1 MSGELEPYTV
11 VMRPMPPRLPSAW
24 TVAALAGLVGLG
36 LGSGSAALER
46 LARPMRIG
54 DFSAPMFGRAGDAS
68 GGPRAVIE
76 DSEHDF
82 GSMAAGQ
89 SGRHRFRITNAGD
102 APLRLTRGRS
112 SCGCT
117 IAEVG
122 GEEIAAGGSAEVTVE
137 WRTKGEGGPFRQ
149 QVIVHTNDPRRP
161 DVSLR
166 ITGSVV
172 STWRAIPPSVV
183 FPKLGTDERQTATV
197 TILTYSQPPPSLE
210 KIALIEPPTA
220 DCFDV
225 GSRGLSKE
233 ELAAVGDPAATG
245 GLLVTLETRP
255 GLPLGHL
262 RQTVHVVLRTGSGN
276 DLAGDGD
283 GSGGESR
290 AGKGAAGNQA
300 SQALHSSAGPSS
312 IAAATGEIIAEI
324 PVEGMVAGDL
334 AVAGRS
340 WDSTIQAVSLGSVSS
355 RTGLRTEVF
364 LTVKGPHR
372 ESVRP
377 ILKEVV
383 PSSMKVDIGEAKPV
397 GTGTVRR
404 VPITVTIPP
413 GSPPCNH
420 LGTTQ
425 APPGRIVLET
435 GHPAQPLMEIPVR
448 VSIEP

>member
-1 MSGELEPYTV
+1 
-11 VMRPMPPRLPSAW
+11 MPPRLPSAW
-24 TVAALAGLVGLG
+24 TVAAVAGLLG
-36 LGSGSAALER
+36 LGIGSGTAALEM
-46 LARPMRIG
+46 LARPMRVG
-54 DFSAPMFGRAGDAS
+54 DFSAPTFGGGGADS
-68 GGPRAVIE
+68 GGPRALIE

-82 GSMAAGQ
+82 GSMGTGQ

-102 APLRLTRGRS
+102 APLRLTRGQS

-122 GEEIAAGGSAEVTVE
+122 REEIAAGGSAEVTVE
-137 WRTKGEGGPFRQ
+137 WRTKAEAGPFRQ

-166 ITGSVV
+166 ISGSVV
-172 STWRAIPPSVV
+172 PTWRAIPPSVV
-183 FPKLGTDERQTATV
+183 FPKLGTNERQTATV
-197 TILTYSQPPPSLE
+197 ILLVYTEPAPLLE
-210 KIALIEPPTA
+210 RIEVTEPATA
-220 DCFDV
+220 GCFDV
-225 GSRGLSKE
+225 GSRELSHE
-233 ELAAVGDPAATG
+233 EMAAVGDTLATG
-245 GLLVTLETRP
+245 GFFVTLETRP
-255 GLPLGHL
+255 GLPLGHV
-262 RQTVHVVLRTGSGN
+262 RQTVRATLRHDTRT
-276 DLAGDGD
+276 A
-283 GSGGESR
+283 R
-290 AGKGAAGNQA
+290 AGEADGGDDKGGAGQGRADGQA
-300 SQALHSSAGPSS
+300 SQESRRLPAPGS
-312 IAAATGEIIAEI
+312 IEATTGEIIVEI
-324 PVEGMVAGDL
+324 PVEGFVAGDL
-334 AVAGRS
+334 AMAGRS
-340 WDSTIQAVSLGSVSS
+340 WDSTAQAVSLGSISS
-355 RTGLRTEVF
+355 RTGLRAEVF

-383 PSSMKVDIGEAKPV
+383 PASMKVDIGEAKPV
-397 GTGTVRR
+397 GAGTVRR

>member
-1 MSGELEPYTV
+1 
-11 VMRPMPPRLPSAW
+11 MPPRLPSAW
-24 TVAALAGLVGLG
+24 TVAAVAGLLGVGI
-36 LGSGSAALER
+36 GSGTAALEM
-46 LARPMRIG
+46 LARPMRVG
-54 DFSAPMFGRAGDAS
+54 DFSAPTVGGGGADA
-68 GGPRAVIE
+68 GGPRALIE
-76 DSEHDF
+76 DSAHDF
-82 GSMAAGQ
+82 GSMGTGQ

-102 APLRLTRGRS
+102 APLRLTRGQS

-122 GEEIAAGGSAEVTVE
+122 REEIAAGASAEVTVE

-172 STWRAIPPSVV
+172 PTWRAIPPSIV

-210 KIALIEPPTA
+210 RIALIEPATA
-220 DCFDV
+220 GCFDV

-233 ELAAVGDPAATG
+233 ELAAVGDPLATG
-245 GLLVTLETRP
+245 GFLVALETRP

-262 RQTVHVVLRTGSGN
+262 RQTVHMVLRTGNGTAG
-276 DLAGDGD
+276 AGDA
-283 GSGGESR
+283 SGGKDDGR
-290 AGKGAAGNQA
+290 AGQGGPVDQA
-300 SQALHSSAGPSS
+300 SQESHRLPDQTS
-312 IAAATGEIIAEI
+312 IEPATGEIIVEI
-324 PVEGMVAGDL
+324 PVEGVVAGDL
-334 AVAGRS
+334 AVAGRA
-340 WDSTIQAVSLGSVSS
+340 WDSTIQAVSLGSISS
-355 RTGLRTEVF
+355 RSGLRTEVF

-383 PSSMKVDIGEAKPV
+383 PASMKVDIGEAKPV
-397 GTGTVRR
+397 GAGTVRR

-420 LGTTQ
+420 LGTIQ

>member
-1 MSGELEPYTV
+1 M
-11 VMRPMPPRLPSAW
+11 MPPRLPSAW
-24 TVAALAGLVGLG
+24 TVAALAGLLGLG
-36 LGSGSAALER
+36 LGSGTAALEM
-46 LARPMRIG
+46 LARPMRVG
-54 DFSAPMFGRAGDAS
+54 DFSAPMFGGGGAAS

-76 DSEHDF
+76 DSDHDF
-82 GSMAAGQ
+82 GSMSAGQ

-102 APLRLTRGRS
+102 APLLLTKGRS

-122 GEEIAAGGSAEVTVE
+122 REEIAAGGSGEVTVE
-137 WRTKGEGGPFRQ
+137 WRTKGEGGPFQQ
-149 QVIVHTNDPRRP
+149 QVTVHTNDPRRP

-172 STWRAIPPSVV
+172 PTWRAIPPSVI
-183 FPKLGTDERQTATV
+183 FPKLGTNDRQTATV

-210 KIALIEPPTA
+210 KIALIEPATA
-220 DCFDV
+220 ACFDV
-225 GSRGLSKE
+225 GSRKLSTE

-262 RQTVHVVLRTGSGN
+262 RQTVQMTLRTG
-276 DLAGDGD
+276 AGTV
-283 GSGGESR
+283 SASEANRSEGEGR
-290 AGKGAAGNQA
+290 AGKGSSGDRA
-300 SQALHSSAGPSS
+300 SQESHPSAGPSS
-312 IAAATGEIIAEI
+312 IAAATGEIIVEI
-324 PVEGMVAGDL
+324 PVEGMVTGDL

-340 WDSTIQAVSLGSVSS
+340 WDSTIQAVLLGSVSS

-397 GTGTVRR
+397 GAGTVRR

-420 LGTTQ
+420 LGTPQ